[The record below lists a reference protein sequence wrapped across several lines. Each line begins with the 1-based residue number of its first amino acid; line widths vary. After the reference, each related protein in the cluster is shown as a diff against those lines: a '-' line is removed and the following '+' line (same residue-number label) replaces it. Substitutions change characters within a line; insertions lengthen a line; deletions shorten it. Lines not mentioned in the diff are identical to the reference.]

1 MVKFLKPNT
10 KYKIY
15 GISQNQKWLLTT
27 SGWVP
32 AKEILYYG
40 IFPNTAEFNYYRKL
54 PHNYQQI
61 NLALVPDVAFN
72 RQYVVNFWKQCKIL
86 NNISQINGLMPRQ
99 KILKLI
105 LVIPVSYTHLT
116 LPTN

>member
-1 MVKFLKPNT
+1 MPIITKYNQMTTTYVHPKYTANVVKFLKPNT

-86 NNISQINGLMPRQ
+86 NNI
-99 KILKLI
+99 KDF
-105 LVIPVSYTHLT
+105 
-116 LPTN
+116 

>member
-1 MVKFLKPNT
+1 MPIITKYNQTTNTYVHPKYTANVEKFLKPNT

-40 IFPNTAEFNYYRKL
+40 IFPNTAEFRYYQKL

-86 NNISQINGLMPRQ
+86 NNI
-99 KILKLI
+99 KDF
-105 LVIPVSYTHLT
+105 
-116 LPTN
+116 